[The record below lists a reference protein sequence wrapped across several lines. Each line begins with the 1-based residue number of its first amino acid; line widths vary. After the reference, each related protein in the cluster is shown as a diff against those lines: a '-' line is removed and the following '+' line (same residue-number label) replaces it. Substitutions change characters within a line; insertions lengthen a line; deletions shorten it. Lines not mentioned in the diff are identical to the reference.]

1 MKVLFFGDSITDAH
15 RQILNPNDLGYGFVK
30 LLNDQYPQIQFINRG
45 ISGHK
50 TTDLLQRF
58 QRDVVLENPDIV
70 FLFIGINDAWHPHL
84 HQYHFDFK
92 YFSKQYKSLIK
103 KLLQVKTIKNLYL
116 VLPHVFKIHH
126 IDQETFDDI
135 ELVRKEILKYAHK
148 YELSFVSFDEKFRIA
163 QKTLDPSKIL
173 ADGVHPT
180 ALGYELMYE
189 VFVDFI
195 ESEKSLEEVEK

>member
-15 RQILNPNDLGYGFVK
+15 RQILNPHDLGYGFVK
-30 LLNDQYPQIQFINRG
+30 LLSDQYPQIQFINRG

-50 TTDLLQRF
+50 TTDLLQRL

-70 FLFIGINDAWHPHL
+70 FLFVGINDAWHPHL
-84 HQYHFDFK
+84 HQYHFDFS
-92 YFSKQYKSLIK
+92 YFSKQYKLLIK
-103 KLLQVKTIKNLYL
+103 NLLHLKSLKHLYL

-126 IDQETFDDI
+126 IDQDTFDDI
-135 ELVRKEILKYAHK
+135 ERVREEILKYANK
-148 YELSFVSFDEKFRIA
+148 YKLSYVSFDEKFKFA
-163 QKTLDPSKIL
+163 QKTLEPSKIL
-173 ADGVHPT
+173 VDGVHPT

-195 ESEKSLEEVEK
+195 ENEKCLKEVEK